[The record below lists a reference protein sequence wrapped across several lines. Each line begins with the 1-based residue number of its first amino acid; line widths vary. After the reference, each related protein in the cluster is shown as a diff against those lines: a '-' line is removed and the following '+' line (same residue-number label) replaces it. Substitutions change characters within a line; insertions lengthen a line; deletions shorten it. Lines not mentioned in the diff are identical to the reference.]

1 VYKTAPQQLRAL
13 IVTCL
18 LTLEFHLSAF
28 QSTWGDGEF
37 FRRITKEVSMIRP
50 HKLIMIL
57 GLTVPLVTSIR
68 VDRLSASTPG
78 DQVKATIDRVME
90 TLKDPRLRGDV
101 NKNKRREK
109 LRQTILPRFD
119 FADMAKRAL
128 GSQWNRYPDKQR
140 EFVSAFTQLLEESYA
155 DQIEAARG
163 DKVDYVNERTGSG
176 IAEVDTKVI
185 SSDGQETPI
194 FYKLH
199 PVGSDWKVYDVVI
212 ANISLVNNY
221 RSQFSHILSHSSFD
235 DLIKMIKEK
244 SMEKNS

>member
-1 VYKTAPQQLRAL
+1 
-13 IVTCL
+13 
-18 LTLEFHLSAF
+18 
-28 QSTWGDGEF
+28 
-37 FRRITKEVSMIRP
+37 MIHP
-50 HKLIMIL
+50 HKWITIP
-57 GLTVPLVTSIR
+57 GLTILLVASIR
-68 VDRLSASTPG
+68 VDRLLASTAG

-90 TLKDPRLRGDV
+90 TLKDPRLRGDA

-140 EFVSAFTQLLEESYA
+140 EFVAAFAQLLEESYA
-155 DQIEAARG
+155 DQIEAAKG
-163 DKVDYVNERTGSG
+163 DKVAYVNERTEPG

-185 SSDGQETPI
+185 SSNGEETPI
-194 FYKLH
+194 LYKLH

-221 RSQFSHILSHSSFD
+221 RSQFTHILSHSSFD
-235 DLIKMIKEK
+235 DLIRMIKEK
-244 SMEKNS
+244 GMEKNG

>member
-1 VYKTAPQQLRAL
+1 
-13 IVTCL
+13 
-18 LTLEFHLSAF
+18 
-28 QSTWGDGEF
+28 
-37 FRRITKEVSMIRP
+37 MIHS
-50 HKLIMIL
+50 HKLTMIL
-57 GLTVPLVTSIR
+57 GLSTLLVTS
-68 VDRLSASTPG
+68 VWANRLWASTPG

-163 DKVDYVNERTGSG
+163 DKVAYVNERTEPG

-185 SSDGQETPI
+185 SSKGEETPI
-194 FYKLH
+194 LYKLH
-199 PVGSDWKVYDVVI
+199 PVGPDWKVYDVVI

-244 SMEKNS
+244 GVEKNS